1 MNPHTIGMV
10 GLGLLGGAL
19 AERFLGA
26 GFSVMGFDPD
36 PGRRQ
41 ALADLGGRPVASAR
55 DAARSCGRLV
65 FSLPDTPVVES
76 VLQEIAPELRDG
88 LVILDT
94 TTGDPERTAELGA
107 VLFEKGV
114 RYLDATV
121 SGSSEQ
127 VRSAE
132 AVVMVGGERAAAEAC
147 ADLFACFARDW
158 YYVGPCGS
166 GAKMKLVV
174 NLVLGL
180 NRAALAEGL
189 AFARACGLDLPE
201 TLRVLRAG
209 AAYSK
214 VMDAKGRKMI
224 ERDFQAQARLT
235 QHRKDV
241 RLILAAAERVGAKV
255 PLSTLHL
262 DLLGQVEA
270 AGGGEED
277 NSAVIRAFE

>member
-1 MNPHTIGMV
+1 MNPRTIGLV

-26 GFSVMGFDPD
+26 GYSVIGFDLE
-36 PGRRQ
+36 PGRRRLFAEGGGQ
-41 ALADLGGRPVASAR
+41 AAASSR
-55 DAARSCGRLV
+55 DVARSCDRLV
-65 FSLPDTPVVES
+65 LCLPDTSIVES
-76 VLQEIAPELRDG
+76 VLAEIAPELRDG
-88 LVILDT
+88 LRIIDT
-94 TTGDPERTAELGA
+94 TTGDPEQTAALGA
-107 VLFEKGV
+107 ALSRQGI

-127 VRSAE
+127 VRAAQ
-132 AVVMVGGERAAAEAC
+132 AVVMVGGDQADSAAC
-147 ADLFACFARDW
+147 ADLFACFASQW
-158 YYVGPCGS
+158 YHVGPWGS

-189 AFARACGLDLPE
+189 ALARACGLDLPE
-201 TLRVLRAG
+201 TLRVLQAG
-209 AAYSK
+209 AAYSR

-224 ERDFQAQARLT
+224 ERDFQPQARLS

-241 RLILAAAERVGAKV
+241 RLILAQAERVGAKV
-255 PLSTLHL
+255 PLSALHF

-270 AGGGEED
+270 AGGGAED
-277 NSAVIRAFE
+277 NSAIIRAFD